1 MHISLINYKLF
12 DVFRLAFVS
21 SRVYV
26 SKANYISFKKVFRN
40 LGYITV
46 TTCNSKST
54 TFNEIAI

>member
-12 DVFRLAFVS
+12 DVFIVS